1 MTVSERAPIG
11 KALEFRIILL
21 TLQPKYCHIMQDNN
35 TNQTLMPEDGNEIIL
50 YQPDSTLSLDVRVEN
65 ETVWLTQAQ
74 MSDLF
79 QRDRTVITR
88 HINNIFKEAELE
100 EKSNMHFLHIAQSD
114 KPIKLYSLDVII
126 SVGYRVKSVRGTQ
139 FRQWANKILKD
150 YLLRGYSVNQR
161 LLHMESRIDRRLS
174 EHDYQIKELTGKV
187 DFFLRTSLPPREGV
201 LFDGQIF
208 DAHKFI
214 NQLVRSAKRRIILID
229 NYVDD
234 TVLTQLDNRKEGVE
248 AIIYTRRITAAFQL
262 DIDRHNRQYAPIE
275 VKAATKIHDRFMV
288 VDDTLYHIGASIKDL
303 GAKLFAFSKMEI
315 PPSLILDNLQIVD

>member
-1 MTVSERAPIG
+1 M
-11 KALEFRIILL
+11 
-21 TLQPKYCHIMQDNN
+21 HDNN
-35 TNQTLMPEDGNEIIL
+35 THHILEPENGNEIIL

-65 ETVWLTQAQ
+65 ETVWLNRNQIAV
-74 MSDLF
+74 LF
-79 QRDRTVITR
+79 DRDVKTIGKHINNALQEELAEHPTVAKFAIVQKEGDRTVTR
-88 HINNIFKEAELE
+88 NVEHYN
-100 EKSNMHFLHIAQSD
+100 
-114 KPIKLYSLDVII
+114 LDVII
-126 SVGYRVKSVRGTQ
+126 SVGYRVKSKRGIQ

-174 EHDYQIKELTGKV
+174 EHDQQIKELTGKV

-208 DAHKFI
+208 DAHTFV
-214 NQLVRSAKRRIILID
+214 NQLVRSAKARIILID

-248 AIIYTRRITAAFQL
+248 AIIYTRRISAAFQL

-275 VKAATKIHDRFMV
+275 VKAAAKIHDRFMV
-288 VDDTLYHIGASIKDL
+288 IDDTLYHIGASIKDL

-315 PPSLILDNLQIVD
+315 QPSLILDNLQILD

>member
-1 MTVSERAPIG
+1 
-11 KALEFRIILL
+11 
-21 TLQPKYCHIMQDNN
+21 
-35 TNQTLMPEDGNEIIL
+35 MPEDGNEIIL
-50 YQPDSTLSLDVRVEN
+50 YQPDSTLSLDVRVED
-65 ETVWLTQAQ
+65 ETVWLNRNQIAV
-74 MSDLF
+74 LF
-79 QRDRTVITR
+79 DRDVKTIGKHINNALQEELAGLPTVAKFAIVQKEGDRTVTR
-88 HINNIFKEAELE
+88 NIEHY
-100 EKSNMHFLHIAQSD
+100 N
-114 KPIKLYSLDVII
+114 LDVII
-126 SVGYRVKSVRGTQ
+126 SVGYRVKSKRGIQ

-161 LLHMESRIDRRLS
+161 LQHMESRIDRRLS

-275 VKAATKIHDRFMV
+275 VKAAAKIHDRFMI

-303 GAKLFAFSKMEI
+303 GAKLFAFSKMDI
-315 PPSLILDNLQIVD
+315 PPSMILDNLQIVD